1 MFPTSCKGSN
11 PICYSRFLWH
21 VLLFYFSFLHS
32 LHQLTF
38 HFRCCHFL
46 SWICSSCMKHCFKKL
61 LDMYRNPFYWLSS
74 FLMLLQRPAR
84 NKNFQTNK
92 KIITGGKFTKFIL
105 KIVFN

>member
-21 VLLFYFSFLHS
+21 VLLFYFSFLHL

-46 SWICSSCMKHCFKKL
+46 SWICSSCMKLCFKKL

-74 FLMLLQRPAR
+74 FLMLLQLVLLMIKPSRALSWLVLAW
-84 NKNFQTNK
+84 FC
-92 KIITGGKFTKFIL
+92 L
-105 KIVFN
+105 A